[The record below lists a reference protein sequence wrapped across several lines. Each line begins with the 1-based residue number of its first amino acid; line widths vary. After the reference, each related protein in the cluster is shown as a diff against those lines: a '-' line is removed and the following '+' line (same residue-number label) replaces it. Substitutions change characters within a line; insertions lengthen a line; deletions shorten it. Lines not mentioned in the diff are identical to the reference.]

1 MLEIGQKVQFKE
13 GAFTQAIGKGIT
25 FTVTD
30 AFVKGDETPSGE
42 TYNGSTPLYRIVT
55 DDAAV
60 PEPLRILYE
69 TEDSVIP
76 V

>member
-1 MLEIGQKVQFKE
+1 MLEKGQKVQFKE
-13 GAFTQAIGKGIT
+13 GAFTQVIGKGIT
-25 FTVTD
+25 YTVTG
-30 AFVKGDETPSGE
+30 AFQKGDETPYGE

-55 DDAAV
+55 DDSAV

-69 TEDSVIP
+69 TEDSIIP

>member
-1 MLEIGQKVQFKE
+1 MFEKGQKVQFKE
-13 GAFTQAIGKGIT
+13 GAFTRAIGKGIA

-30 AFVKGDETPSGE
+30 AFEKGDEMPSGE

-55 DDAAV
+55 DDTAV
-60 PEPLRILYE
+60 PEPMRVLYE
-69 TEDSVIP
+69 TEDSIIP